1 MENRKRN
8 RTNIIAGGGAVG
20 MSKELPFLVYCIE
33 EYKVQHKMGGK
44 DVVDLFNRY
53 KVNEYIITCYDAL
66 HTTGARYIV
75 EDIDEYIN
83 ARKKTA

>member
-1 MENRKRN
+1 
-8 RTNIIAGGGAVG
+8 
-20 MSKELPFLVYCIE
+20 
-33 EYKVQHKMGGK
+33 MGGK

>member
-1 MENRKRN
+1 
-8 RTNIIAGGGAVG
+8 

-83 ARKKTA
+83 ARKKTAQFQRGLNNGKDYQKCNTV

>member
-1 MENRKRN
+1 MLFLYRFGVFRL
-8 RTNIIAGGGAVG
+8 RLTLFSGSLTG
-20 MSKELPFLVYCIE
+20 LLVYI
-33 EYKVQHKMGGK
+33 
-44 DVVDLFNRY
+44 
-53 KVNEYIITCYDAL
+53 YDAL